1 MALWG
6 KNDNIPSVGTVS
18 LDWTPNADGTH
29 TVTGSATPTVFG
41 TVGAAKTGDVI
52 RFGLRDGVETAKY
65 FGDAVIVG
73 IESGRLLTIGST
85 AGLVNAAIANTSYY
99 ISELPSYTVVD
110 SQWSNTHDSVATYKN
125 IKSAE
130 GAKASDQSGVGS
142 TVVGVQSLDLYGLA
156 KGDALYNNAT
166 EIVIGAVGSG
176 TRTANATA
184 AVGLASVYAVVP
196 PGINLGDTVDIDL
209 AGVGAASVGI
219 TKIEPTYVGIAETIN
234 TQIAAGAVVTF
245 RGDIVSLEGTVA
257 SGIAT
262 GDSLI
267 FRRKSGGY
275 DRNIYG
281 ISTTT
286 QLGTGSDGGDNG
298 IEYITP
304 GAGYVGVTTFMD
316 CEGHLR
322 VKSEIL
328 VAIGGDSGITT
339 GANSIAYPT
348 NRGAIA

>member
-6 KNDNIPSVGTVS
+6 TNDNIPSVGTVS
-18 LDWTPNADGTH
+18 LNWTPNADGTH

-85 AGLVNAAIANTSYY
+85 AGLVNAAIADTSYY

-110 SQWSNTHDSVATYKN
+110 SEWSNTHDSVATWKN
-125 IKSAE
+125 IAQAE
-130 GAKASDQSGVGS
+130 GAKASDLSGIGA

-156 KGDALYNNAT
+156 KGDALYNNST

-196 PGINLGDTVDIDL
+196 PGIGLGDTVDIDL
-209 AGVGAASVGI
+209 AGVGAVSVGI
-219 TKIEPTYVGIAETIN
+219 TKVEPTYVGIAETIN
-234 TQIAAGAVVTF
+234 AQITAGASVTF
-245 RGDIVSLEGTVA
+245 RGDIISLEGTVA
-257 SGIAT
+257 SGIVTA
-262 GDSLI
+262 DSLI

-298 IEYITP
+298 TEYITP
-304 GAGYVGVTTFMD
+304 GSGWVGVTTFVDMH
-316 CEGHLR
+316 GNLR

-328 VAIGGDSGITT
+328 VAAGGDAGITT
-339 GANSIAYPT
+339 GSNSIAYPT